1 MSFNNIFNKRSALT
15 LLIILIIFSIGF
27 FLRIES
33 VNLSGIPDN
42 EKSFYEDQNGLPY
55 MYELDSYYNYRLTEN
70 YINHGYLGDA
80 LIDGKNWDLH
90 SSYPPGRSAE
100 YPPLIVYTATLFYYL
115 LNIFTSVPL
124 IVSCF
129 WMPAV
134 IGPLAGVIAYL
145 FVRRFTND
153 YAAIAAG
160 IFIVTAPYYFI
171 RTVPGW
177 FDTDMF
183 IILFPLLMIWFIT
196 EAVYTENAKMRVIFS
211 ILAAISVFLFSK
223 AWEAWSFIFYFVIFS
238 FLVYIVIAKL
248 FKLELKNIVQVLLL
262 FAGFTIVFIVLLDFS
277 NFNSITFP
285 FTFYQRISAGLWPNT
300 YISVSEMSG
309 FSLQETIS
317 GLGFTF
323 LAGIL
328 GILWIFRVLINKKM
342 KEKYLNKMTW
352 FFYLLLV
359 MWTIVGFV
367 AITKGSRFI
376 MLLLPP
382 VAISSGIMVGI
393 CIGYFNL
400 LKEKGIKIFKNENV
414 IKLISIGLVVLVAL
428 PGVLN
433 DYNTLTSF
441 KPTINDDLWT
451 AAQWINNNTSN
462 DTVIISEWSYGY
474 LLTAVSDRPVSV
486 DGGSQ
491 LSPRTYWI
499 FRAFSTDNENLSQ
512 GIFRMIAT
520 SGDLGPN
527 TLDNYTKNT
536 SKTVE
541 ILNNILVLNRDDAM
555 TIMTDKYGLSM
566 HESQNVLNY
575 THPDNPR
582 PYVLLTTNDMLNKGF
597 WTFYFGLWDFNQM
610 KGHDLTYSFKDNLNV
625 NNRIPLN
632 LENGIV
638 TLDGKT
644 PYMVIINNNDMIEKQ
659 YINESSDISVFYLE
673 KYGKPIIIE
682 NNHENSLF
690 VKLLIERNN
699 TKNFK
704 AIYQN
709 ENVIIWKSA

>member
-1 MSFNNIFNKRSALT
+1 
-15 LLIILIIFSIGF
+15 
-27 FLRIES
+27 
-33 VNLSGIPDN
+33 
-42 EKSFYEDQNGLPY
+42 
-55 MYELDSYYNYRLTEN
+55 
-70 YINHGYLGDA
+70 
-80 LIDGKNWDLH
+80 
-90 SSYPPGRSAE
+90 
-100 YPPLIVYTATLFYYL
+100 
-115 LNIFTSVPL
+115 
-124 IVSCF
+124 
-129 WMPAV
+129 
-134 IGPLAGVIAYL
+134 
-145 FVRRFTND
+145 
-153 YAAIAAG
+153 
-160 IFIVTAPYYFI
+160 
-171 RTVPGW
+171 
-177 FDTDMF
+177 
-183 IILFPLLMIWFIT
+183 
-196 EAVYTENAKMRVIFS
+196 
-211 ILAAISVFLFSK
+211 
-223 AWEAWSFIFYFVIFS
+223 
-238 FLVYIVIAKL
+238 
-248 FKLELKNIVQVLLL
+248 
-262 FAGFTIVFIVLLDFS
+262 
-277 NFNSITFP
+277 
-285 FTFYQRISAGLWPNT
+285 
-300 YISVSEMSG
+300 
-309 FSLQETIS
+309 
-317 GLGFTF
+317 
-323 LAGIL
+323 
-328 GILWIFRVLINKKM
+328 
-342 KEKYLNKMTW
+342 
-352 FFYLLLV
+352 

-474 LLTAVSDRPVSV
+474 LLTAVSDRPISV